1 MLYIY
6 YIMTMSNINAYLSSM
21 VKRVLGILKLVMDLI
36 MEYHRVRASGLKTK
50 MVILRYDGD
59 SHISITDTPHHAMLM
74 IIGRLRIGIR

>member
-1 MLYIY
+1 
-6 YIMTMSNINAYLSSM
+6 M
-21 VKRVLGILKLVMDLI
+21 VKNQHGILKLVMDHI
-36 MEYHRVRASGLKTK
+36 TEYHKVRVSGLEIK